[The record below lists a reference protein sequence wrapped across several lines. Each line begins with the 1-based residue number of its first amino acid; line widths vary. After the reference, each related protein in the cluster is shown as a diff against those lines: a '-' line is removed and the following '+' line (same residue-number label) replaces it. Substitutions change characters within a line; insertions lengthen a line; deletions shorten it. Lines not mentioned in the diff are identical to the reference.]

1 MCQYI
6 KVTQSSSVLIL
17 CGIILQGML
26 TNTLGAQRSGQP
38 TSKHQWSNDLILG
51 NMHVSVN
58 CMVTGDGLVKSLL
71 SSCTKGGWG
80 GGGGKRCQAFL
91 QSIWVEVGKLLSFFL
106 ILEIT
111 IFSFF
116 KRKRK

>member
-17 CGIILQGML
+17 CGVILQGML

-38 TSKHQWSNDLILG
+38 TSKHRWSNDLILG

-58 CMVTGDGLVKSLL
+58 CIVTGDGLVKSLL
-71 SSCTKGGWG
+71 SSCAKGGWRG
-80 GGGGKRCQAFL
+80 GGGGGGERCQAFL
-91 QSIWVEVGKLLSFFL
+91 QSRWVEVGKLLSFFL

-116 KRKRK
+116 